1 MDANQHNKLTFLE
14 VGSIYIFANLN
25 INQARNNLI

>member
-1 MDANQHNKLTFLE
+1 MDANQHKKLTFLE
-14 VGSIYIFANLN
+14 VGSIYVFVNLN